1 MKHLHLPFLLMMVT
15 TLTIISCRSTKQVS
29 SDQTIQSSLDMSEQE
44 LLQKVQG
51 NKHTAQYVASK
62 IKFKVEM
69 GAQEISLSGKLLMR
83 RDDVIRLQLMAF
95 GFVEAA
101 RIEFTKDYVLVMD
114 RINKQYLKVP
124 YQHIDF
130 LRTSGINFYML
141 QALFWNELFEPGKT
155 DVSKNMLKKLEIDL
169 SGIDAVMKFNQ
180 DKLSYSWLTEKNTG
194 EILMTNILY
203 ADRFRGNSQLN
214 WDYNDFKTYDRYHY
228 PSTHNITLTLPKKEV
243 KVGININS
251 ISHDASWEPRTTISN
266 KYKEVM
272 LDDILHRLMSL

>member
-62 IKFKVEM
+62 IKFKVEL

-214 WDYNDFKTYDRYHY
+214 WDYHDFKTYDRYH
-228 PSTHNITLTLPKKEV
+228 
-243 KVGININS
+243 
-251 ISHDASWEPRTTISN
+251 
-266 KYKEVM
+266 
-272 LDDILHRLMSL
+272 